1 MLLINSKPVKL
12 TSTKS
17 AAVVLKSEHV
27 SVTDS
32 KHSVYVDGTK
42 YAPDSLKRVYIRHN
56 GNHVIEIKEEEDK
69 PNEEDA

>member
-17 AAVVLKSEHV
+17 AAVVLKSEKV

-42 YAPDSLKRVYIRHN
+42 YAPETLKRVHIRPDK
-56 GNHVIEIKEEEDK
+56 NHIIEIKEEK